1 MNRIHSGAD
10 ESKYKN
16 HYSNNAAA
24 PKQVIV
30 RIGNLMNVDKI
41 DLTNEHKAAAVATLK
56 QDLAA
61 ALLDVVQDFNEN
73 VIG

>member
-1 MNRIHSGAD
+1 MNRIHTGAD